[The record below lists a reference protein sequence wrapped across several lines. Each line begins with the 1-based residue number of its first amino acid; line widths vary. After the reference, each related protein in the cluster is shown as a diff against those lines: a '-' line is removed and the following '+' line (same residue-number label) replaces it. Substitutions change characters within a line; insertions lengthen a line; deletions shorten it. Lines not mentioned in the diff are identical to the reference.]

1 MPILVLLPLITLLA
15 IVLAWRTQGAN
26 RALSLII
33 AAAGLGASVWYMQGI
48 PAL

>member
-1 MPILVLLPLITLLA
+1 MPILVLLPLITLPA
-15 IVLAWRTQGAN
+15 IVLACRTQGAN

-33 AAAGLGASVWYMQGI
+33 VAASLGASAWYMQGI